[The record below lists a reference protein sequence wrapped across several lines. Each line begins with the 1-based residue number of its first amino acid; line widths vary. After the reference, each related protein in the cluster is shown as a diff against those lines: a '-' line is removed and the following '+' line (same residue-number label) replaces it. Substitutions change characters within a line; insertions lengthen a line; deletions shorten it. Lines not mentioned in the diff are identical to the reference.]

1 MSYKILR
8 GRGLVSMTD
17 PNGKKIPFGR
27 MEEIAISGKEF
38 VDEVGEAIEL
48 LNIMAKKRNGI
59 LTIKEGNKGGMYL
72 IYFMSKEKLQIDYL
86 VYIDLFE
93 RKMYPTVIMKRWLL
107 EEELYKEKLC
117 EIIPEAITEDVKALE
132 IIKEG

>member
-8 GRGLVSMTD
+8 GRGLISMTD

-72 IYFMSKEKLQIDYL
+72 IYFMDKEKLQIDYL
-86 VYIDLFE
+86 VNVDLFE

-117 EIIPEAITEDVKALE
+117 EIIPETITEDAKALE

>member
-1 MSYKILR
+1 
-8 GRGLVSMTD
+8 MTD

-38 VDEVGEAIEL
+38 VDEVKETIEL
-48 LNIMAKKRNGI
+48 LNVMAKKRNGI

-72 IYFMSKEKLQIDYL
+72 IYFMDKEKLQIDYL
-86 VYIDLFE
+86 VNVDLFE

>member
-8 GRGLVSMTD
+8 GRGLISMTD

-86 VYIDLFE
+86 VYIDLLE

-107 EEELYKEKLC
+107 EEEIEKEKLC

>member
-1 MSYKILR
+1 
-8 GRGLVSMTD
+8 MTD

-72 IYFMSKEKLQIDYL
+72 IYFMDKEKLQIDYL
-86 VYIDLFE
+86 VNVDLFE

-117 EIIPEAITEDVKALE
+117 EIIPETITEDAKALE

>member
-1 MSYKILR
+1 
-8 GRGLVSMTD
+8 MTD

-86 VYIDLFE
+86 VYIDLLE

-107 EEELYKEKLC
+107 EEEIEKEKLC